1 LKIQKIKFNKIYLF
15 LFILLGLIVL
25 APTCQSGIT
34 QRGTYPIEIF
44 SEMHYSQAYK
54 NQEPPRLESVSSA
67 QPLILPDSAGSTSSV
82 LNMDTNFKYD
92 SKIGAELYRVN
103 CSFCHGM
110 DGAGDGSVA
119 PYITAENSFYATT
132 PTEEVPGSGNGP
144 YKMVPHLDN
153 ISERYMGKEGA
164 INRLNQMLILESGSA
179 QLGPMPSFLWVFTE
193 EQRNQIINFIV
204 DEDAGLASN

>member
-1 LKIQKIKFNKIYLF
+1 LKIQNSKFNKIYFL
-15 LFILLGLIVL
+15 LFILLGLISL

-67 QPLILPDSAGSTSSV
+67 QPLILPDFAGNTSSV
-82 LNMDTNFKYD
+82 LNMDNNFNYD
-92 SKIGAELYRVN
+92 PEIGAELYRVN
-103 CSFCHGM
+103 CSFCHGIE
-110 DGAGDGSVA
+110 GAGDGSVA
-119 PYITAENSFYATT
+119 PYITAEDSFYATT

-144 YKMVPHLDN
+144 YKMVPHLNN
-153 ISERYMGKEGA
+153 ISERYLGKEGA
-164 INRLNQMLILESGSA
+164 INRLNQMLIQESGSA

-193 EQRNQIINFIV
+193 EQRDQIINFIV